1 MKARTR
7 RALLDGREVSLAILS
22 GSDAPAGTV
31 EQALNDARSEGCA
44 LALLILNV
52 DLSNLDAAGGLS
64 PGFILLPASEAACYA
79 RMPVPWPKEPKWVE
93 AGESEEAVPALRPA
107 RRTDLDALAAIHDA
121 STAGQRFRILRARP
135 LWERI
140 LRAPKARG
148 PASGGRAARVDVI
161 QRGST
166 AVAYAVL
173 EETPAALLWR
183 EHGAAPGESDRL
195 VDLFWVALARA
206 RRAGLL
212 RLEGW
217 QFPPV
222 VAAQGLY
229 PVARRARASP
239 ALLLR
244 SLDPALDLPTF
255 TDEDECR
262 VGALD
267 LP

>member
-1 MKARTR
+1 M
-7 RALLDGREVSLAILS
+7 
-22 GSDAPAGTV
+22 
-31 EQALNDARSEGCA
+31 NDARSEGCV
-44 LALLILNV
+44 LALV
-52 DLSNLDAAGGLS
+52 VSAVEAAGAL
-64 PGFILLPASEAACYA
+64 PAGFLLLPASETACFA

-93 AGESEEAVPALRPA
+93 AGEPEEAVPGLRPA
-107 RRTDLDALAAIHDA
+107 RPADLDALAAIHDA
-121 STAGQRFRILRARP
+121 STAGQRFRILRDRP
-135 LWERI
+135 IWDRL

-148 PASGGRAARVDVI
+148 SASGGRAARVDVI
-161 QRGST
+161 EKGSR

-173 EETPAALLWR
+173 EETPAALLWK
-183 EHGAAPGESDRL
+183 EHGAEAGKDDLL

-206 RRAGLL
+206 RRAGLP

-217 QFPPV
+217 NLPPAL
-222 VAAQGLY
+222 AARALY
-229 PVARRARASP
+229 PVAKRARASP

-255 TDEDECR
+255 TDAGECG

>member
-22 GSDAPAGTV
+22 GSKAPPAGV

-44 LALLILNV
+44 LALV
-52 DLSNLDAAGGLS
+52 VSTMAAAGAL
-64 PGFILLPASEAACYA
+64 PAGFVLLPASETACYA

-93 AGESEEAVPALRPA
+93 AGELEEAVPGLRPA
-107 RRTDLDALAAIHDA
+107 RPADLEGVAAIHDA
-121 STAGQRFRILRARP
+121 STAAQRFRILRDRP
-135 LWERI
+135 IWDRL

-148 PASGGRAARVDVI
+148 SASGGRSARVEVI
-161 QRGST
+161 EKGST

-173 EETPAALLWR
+173 VETPAALVVK
-183 EHGAAPGESDRL
+183 EHGAAAGESDRL

-217 QFPPV
+217 HFPPA
-222 VAAQGLY
+222 VAAKGLY

-255 TDEDECR
+255 TVEDECR